1 MLLYFSIFYWG
12 FFICGTRIHYHALV
26 IDMAHAIG
34 AEIPGLSKAI
44 DVCFS
49 KHQSALLG
57 GDGDSSFTAGLQAQG
72 YKPVCR

>member
-1 MLLYFSIFYWG
+1 MVGVRDHFP
-12 FFICGTRIHYHALV
+12 ICGTRIHYHALV

-34 AEIPGLSKAI
+34 AGIPAPSEAI

-57 GDGDSSFTAGLQAQG
+57 GDGDSSSTAGLQA
-72 YKPVCR
+72 